1 MNVQML
7 LDYISSLDSE
17 TAEQIIEKFEQ
28 AKADSADSWMLDSDC
43 WRTNDDDLISRA
55 AAIDAIGDLIKE
67 YRDNGKDEMADGMI
81 IVRRYGIRRLPAVDA
96 VPVVHG
102 RWSEKRWM
110 TDDDWGVI
118 NHRAIVCSACKREIA
133 DGEQTCYCPNCGA
146 KMDGERRDS
155 E

>member
-1 MNVQML
+1 MDVQML

-28 AKADSADSWMLDSDC
+28 AKVDSADSWMLDSDC
-43 WRTNDDDLISRA
+43 WRTNDDDLISRT

-96 VPVVHG
+96 APVVHAQ
-102 RWSEKRWM
+102 WIDEKPNDSLDPRM
-110 TDDDWGVI
+110 RCSVCTGVESPLLKW
-118 NHRAIVCSACKREIA
+118 R
-133 DGEQTCYCPNCGA
+133 YCPNCGA
-146 KMDGERRDS
+146 KMDGERRDN